1 MLNKDVIKKL
11 ALDFC
16 KLDKSELSD
25 DALQARKKSRPI
37 ARARISA
44 ANQGGEEENAQE
56 QILAKTRGDLL

>member
-1 MLNKDVIKKL
+1 L

-44 ANQGGEEENAQE
+44 TNQGGEEENAQE